1 MGRGARAVPP
11 NGARTSAVL
20 KRAII
25 IREAKEAPPV
35 DACYRF
41 DEGEERFA
49 GVVDDVCRIGA
60 SKVRITLST
69 AGAECERLRAVRGED
84 LGRAA

>member
-1 MGRGARAVPP
+1 V
-11 NGARTSAVL
+11 V
-20 KRAII
+20 KRATI
-25 IREAKEAPPV
+25 IREAREAPPV

-60 SKVRITLST
+60 SEVRITLSMT
-69 AGAECERLRAVRGED
+69 GAEYERLCAARGED
-84 LGRAA
+84 LRAA